1 MVRLVG
7 PGEPMIGKIRNEFL
21 MTMLLKIGRDQGKL
35 AEIKALLSKLAQQLT
50 SEKEYRNVKLVFDVD
65 PA

>member
-50 SEKEYRNVKLVFDVD
+50 SEKEYRNVKLIFDVD

>member
-7 PGEPMIGKIRNEFL
+7 PGEPMIRKIRNEFL

-50 SEKEYRNVKLVFDVD
+50 SEKEYRNVKLIFDVD